1 MTNIL
6 RNFAKLLDKILWN
19 FQVKF
24 CKKYS
29 GEIMHTKMMQNLA
42 KFTLK
47 NFAFFLIA
55 VRIEAGEILPHITFP
70 FGILDRFY
78 YLKEII

>member
-1 MTNIL
+1 V
-6 RNFAKLLDKILWN
+6 KLLGKILQNTFWQN
-19 FQVKF
+19 YPY
-24 CKKYS
+24 KYA
-29 GEIMHTKMMQNLA
+29 A

-55 VRIEAGEILPHITFP
+55 VQIEAGEMLPHITFP
-70 FGILDRFY
+70 FGILGRFY